1 MATTQPSPARGG
13 GPRSGP
19 PDRVPFPVVD
29 EVARHC
35 AQDAEPNTVH
45 IEIHLPGRVDEGR
58 LRSAFAEALA
68 RHPRALMRERPR
80 GPFARRYEWELTGS
94 ADADPVSFPMPG
106 PGALARART
115 RALDQAPPLTAS
127 PPLRLEVVEEPGRE
141 GCVLVFAVHHAALD
155 GPACLRLAATAAE
168 MYGAHRAP
176 PPPAPARP
184 ASAPLVGESPAAPL
198 ARPARIAAGSPGPSP
213 VPGNAMLLAELP
225 VPRRES
231 GAPYTVNDQLMV
243 ATVLTVADWNRAQ
256 GAPGADRRPLRITMP
271 VDDRGR
277 GPEMPIGNGTRL
289 VEVGFAAAE
298 AAPGA
303 DVAALLRATAERTR
317 ALKARP
323 RPPLGRSASLL
334 TAPLLPVAARAAFT
348 RGLRVLAGPWT
359 STTLLSNIGRVPY
372 PLDFG
377 EAGRATAVWLSA
389 PARMPRGLTFTTAS
403 TGGRLHLALRW
414 SRTLLGDEDGV
425 RLRELFTRHLAS
437 TSSETV

>member
-1 MATTQPSPARGG
+1 MATTQQSRARGG
-13 GPRSGP
+13 GPRPGSP
-19 PDRVPFPVVD
+19 ARVPFPVVD

-80 GPFARRYEWELTGS
+80 SPFARRYEWELTGS
-94 ADADPVSFPMPG
+94 PDADPVSFPPSA
-106 PGALARART
+106 PGALDRARA

-127 PPLRLEVVEEPGRE
+127 PPLRLEVVQEPGGG
-141 GCVLVFAVHHAALD
+141 GCVLVFAVHHTALD
-155 GPACLRLAATAAE
+155 GPACMRLAATAAE
-168 MYGAHRAP
+168 VYGAHRAP

-184 ASAPLVGESPAAPL
+184 ASEPLVGESPAAPL
-198 ARPARIAAGSPGPSP
+198 ARPARIAAGSPGPSC
-213 VPGNAMLLAELP
+213 VPGNAMLLVELP

-231 GAPYTVNDQLMV
+231 GAPYTVNDQLMA
-243 ATVLTVADWNRAQ
+243 ATALTVAEWNRAQ

-271 VDDRGR
+271 VDDRTR

-289 VEVGFAAAE
+289 VEVGFAGSE
-298 AAPGA
+298 LAPGA
-303 DVAALLRATAERTR
+303 DVAALLRTIAERTR

-334 TAPLLPVAARAAFT
+334 TAPLLPVAARAALT

-425 RLRELFTRHLAS
+425 RLREMFTRHLAS